1 MELNNIVDDEYF
13 KSYFNLNVHE
23 VMLKDKP
30 RTLAYKNAIELNSI
44 DFQDKV
50 VIDVGS
56 GTGILSMFA
65 AKAGAKRVYAIEGSL
80 MAGYCSQLVQH
91 NKLDSI
97 IKVVHK
103 RMEEITDE
111 IEDEKVDIIISEWMG
126 FYLFHESMLNSV
138 LYARDRY
145 LKDNGIMFPS
155 RADIF
160 LAPVNMNKLMDKKI
174 NFWNDVYGF
183 DFSILSEPALQEL
196 PAPYVEYL
204 EKDQLVLKE
213 NKVLSVNFNTIT
225 CEELEDIIIDNIDF
239 KFPENIK
246 PKTIHGFG
254 IWFICYFDGSKGTVE
269 LSTAPGDPET
279 HWKQTTILLP
289 SGIDLEGGETMTCRL
304 QMTQDSLNK
313 RIYDLNLEFP
323 DDDEEQEMEQDGD
336 DDDEEEHEESCDCL
350 KCKIIRE
357 HSK

>member
-1 MELNNIVDDEYF
+1 MESNNIVDDEYF

-23 VMLKDKP
+23 LMLKDKP

-44 DFQDKV
+44 DFKDKV

-80 MAGYCSQLVQH
+80 MAGYCSQLVEH

-103 RMEEITDE
+103 RMEDIKDE

-160 LAPVNMNKLMDKKI
+160 LAPVNMNKLMDKKV

-213 NKVLSVNFNTIT
+213 NKILSVNFNTIT
-225 CEELEDIIIDNIDF
+225 CEELEDIIINKIDF

-304 QMTQDSLNK
+304 QMTQDSMNK

-323 DDDEEQEMEQDGD
+323 DDDEEQEMD
-336 DDDEEEHEESCDCL
+336 DDDEEHEESCDCL